1 MKMPLNLT
9 REYRNLDL
17 MPADGEYRVDG
28 YATTFDAPYLL
39 WEDGD
44 RKYYERVDRNALDG
58 ADISDVIFQYDH
70 QGKVFARRSN
80 GTLTLDTD
88 DHGLHITADLSGSQA
103 GRELYEEIKAGLITR
118 MSWGFVV
125 ADDDFDRETRT
136 RTIHKIKK
144 VYDVSAVSI
153 PANDDTI
160 ITARNAISGV
170 LESIARESREREIN
184 RIKLKMKLGGIN

>member
-1 MKMPLNLT
+1 MPLNLT

-17 MPADGEYRVDG
+17 IPADGEYRVDG
-28 YATTFDAPYLL
+28 YATTFDTPYLL

-88 DHGLHITADLSGSQA
+88 DHGLHIIADLSGSQA

-136 RTIHKIKK
+136 RTIRKIKK

-184 RIKLKMKLGGIN
+184 KIKLKMKLGGIN